1 MQQTSLDTYL
11 RRKYVQVALVYCNTL
26 PRSLPRGITVEE
38 TTEESGTRYLY
49 RLTAE
54 NENALNE
61 LTAHLEV
68 ENITYTSRIA
78 DTGGMKE
85 KLFNDPN
92 KSFTMQVAWIM
103 LIITILAIAFSGLPV
118 HLWKTLSEDPNPIEK
133 KEAPALIDKSKQ

>member
-1 MQQTSLDTYL
+1 MQQTSFDTYL
-11 RRKYVQVALVYCNTL
+11 RRKYVHVAQVYCNTL
-26 PRSLPRGITVEE
+26 PRSLPHGINVEE

-54 NENALNE
+54 DEKALTE

-78 DTGGMKE
+78 DNEGMQD

-92 KSFTMQVAWIM
+92 RSFTMQVAWIIF
-103 LIITILAIAFSGLPV
+103 IIAILSIAFSGLPV

-133 KEAPALIDKSKQ
+133 NEAPAIIDKSKQ